1 MANNKKPKIKATK
14 PTHYFFFQYLKTWWH
29 LCLFGFQSWTF
40 VLSLECFNNKVSELE
55 QRVQL
60 FAGHLYWSSQKTQR
74 SLHAATYRHWQ
85 LCNSQALVQPWVQ
98 SEESNTIPASRFHV
112 ADRCCSVATS
122 VCHILPAAER
132 GTITATEPSRKTD
145 NF

>member
-1 MANNKKPKIKATK
+1 MANNKKTQIKATQ
-14 PTHYFFFQYLKTWWH
+14 PTRYFFFRYLKTWWH
-29 LCLFGFQSWTF
+29 LCLFGFHSRAF
-40 VLSLECFNNKVSELE
+40 VLSMEYFNNKVSKLE
-55 QRVQL
+55 QKVQL
-60 FAGHLYWSSQKTQR
+60 FEGHLYWSSQETQR
-74 SLHAATYRHWQ
+74 SLRTVTYCQWQ

-112 ADRCCSVATS
+112 ADRCCSLATS

-132 GTITATEPSRKTD
+132 GTITVTEPSRKTD